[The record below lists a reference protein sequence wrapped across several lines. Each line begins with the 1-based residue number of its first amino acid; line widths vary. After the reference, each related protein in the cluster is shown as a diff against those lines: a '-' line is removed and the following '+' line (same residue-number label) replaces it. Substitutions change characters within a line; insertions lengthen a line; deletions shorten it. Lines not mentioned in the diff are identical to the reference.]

1 MLNLPL
7 VESNLKEQFELMYD
21 QTKSFGGNSYK
32 EVILDNLDKLVEI
45 IHLSKPQTNTYLV
58 FENQLVSVDNMNY
71 MGLLQYIL
79 KNRYSMMFYGLVDNE
94 FLNYIEVKY
103 NEIFQ

>member
-1 MLNLPL
+1 MFNLPL
-7 VESNLKEQFELMYD
+7 LESNLTKQFELMYE
-21 QTKSFGGNSYK
+21 QSKSSARRCYG
-32 EVILDNLDKLVEI
+32 EVLLDNLDKLVEI
-45 IHLSKPQTNTYLV
+45 IHLSKPQTSTYLV

-79 KNRYSMMFYGLVDNE
+79 KNRYSMMFYGLVDYE

>member
-1 MLNLPL
+1 MDNLPL
-7 VESNLKEQFELMYD
+7 LESNLTKQFELMYV
-21 QTKSFGGNSYK
+21 QSKNFGGSSYE
-32 EVILDNLDKLVEI
+32 EVILDKLVEI

-79 KNRYSMMFYGLVDNE
+79 KNRYSMMFYGLVDYE